1 MAETHVK
8 IQSLHNSFT
17 KKVKLYFW
25 IISFVGKYRAP
36 FIILILTGFITSGV
50 LLAIPKFLQY
60 VIDSIIPA
68 ADFRR
73 LMVLMAILTPFIA
86 LMLVSMAV
94 RNLVQRI
101 VQEKSASDLQM
112 LIFTHLRK
120 LGFSYY
126 EEHPIGETLS
136 MFQAEIPAIQ
146 NIYRRYLPVLIEKM
160 ALLILSLFLMLS
172 IDASLTLLVIP
183 FFLSYYL
190 MGPYF
195 EKKQSQFLKDGS
207 QSRTEYN
214 KKIYDSLSGLMELR
228 IHRAEKWDLNRLL
241 QKYNTN
247 RKLWMNELLY
257 ALLRGTARRMTINL
271 GALALFLFGA
281 FAVRN
286 GTLNVGEFVA
296 FLLYYF
302 HVMGDLTRVI
312 TMITEQSMLLMQG
325 EKLYD
330 LVHQRPL
337 VDEDEQAIRLEHVKG
352 HISINEVYFAYNQM
366 PDRDILRGLSLEI
379 LPGQRVAFVGSSGGG
394 KSTILKLL
402 GRFYDPK
409 SGVIQLDGHPIRAL
423 QIDQL
428 RNTMGFV
435 FQETYLF
442 GSSIKENILFGN
454 PEASDEEL
462 IAAAKAANAH
472 EFIVQM
478 PDGYETSVGERG
490 MKLSGGQKQRIAIA
504 RMLLKN
510 PPVILLDEATSALDN
525 ISEKEVQLA
534 LDRLMEGRTTVAIAH
549 RLTTIRH
556 YDLIAVM
563 NEGMVAELG
572 SYDDLYARKGLF
584 YQLAQGGERLG

>member
-1 MAETHVK
+1 MAVTHVK
-8 IQSLHNSFT
+8 IQSLHHSFT

-68 ADFRR
+68 ADYRR

-172 IDASLTLLVIP
+172 IHASLTLLVIP

-190 MGPYF
+190 VGPYF

-241 QKYNTN
+241 EKYNTN

-352 HISINEVYFAYNQM
+352 HISIKDVHFAYNQM
-366 PDRDILRGLSLEI
+366 PDRDILRGLTLEI

-556 YDLIAVM
+556 YDLIAVV